1 MSRLSIFMVLV
12 AAAPFAAGEASAQET
27 IKIGA
32 VQSMTGSFNPIGKQ
46 VMAGARL
53 YLQERGYTMA
63 GKKIEILL
71 KDDTSLPDIGK
82 RLGARAHSQRQSRL
96 DAWRNHTFGSNN
108 SAFDGRSE
116 DPDDCCGFWSFD
128 NGGTLPLHGSYQF
141 HQRPILVRYGRV
153 GDKERCQENCNAGQR
168 LDTRTRSGEGVYRR
182 CRQERRRGR
191 CSASGAVGKS
201 GFCAILAAYP
211 RSQA

>member
-53 YLQERGYTMA
+53 YLQEHGYTMA

-71 KDDTSLPDIGK
+71 KDDTNPYPLSQISEYPHPTLRANLPPSK
-82 RLGARAHSQRQSRL
+82 R
-96 DAWRNHTFGSNN
+96 
-108 SAFDGRSE
+108 
-116 DPDDCCGFWSFD
+116 
-128 NGGTLPLHGSYQF
+128 
-141 HQRPILVRYGRV
+141 
-153 GDKERCQENCNAGQR
+153 
-168 LDTRTRSGEGVYRR
+168 
-182 CRQERRRGR
+182 
-191 CSASGAVGKS
+191 
-201 GFCAILAAYP
+201 
-211 RSQA
+211 